1 MNQAKNRD
9 EEVNTI
15 LEFPAFQR
23 LIFWVARRRGT
34 HHNKEIHK

>member
-1 MNQAKNRD
+1 MNQAKYRD

-23 LIFWVARRRGT
+23 LIFWVARRGGT
-34 HHNKEIHK
+34 HNSEIHK